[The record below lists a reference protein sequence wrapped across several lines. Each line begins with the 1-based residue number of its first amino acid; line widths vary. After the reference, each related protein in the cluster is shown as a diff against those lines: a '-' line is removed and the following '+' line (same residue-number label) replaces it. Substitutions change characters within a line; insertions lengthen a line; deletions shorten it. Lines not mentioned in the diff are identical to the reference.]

1 MEDEVKRVRGKK
13 KTLRVTFPS
22 GDVVCYKSAITTMVA
37 VLNTMGKDC
46 FPLIK
51 LEMCHLPL
59 VAREIFPGF
68 EKYMKPIC
76 EGWYLN
82 TQSNTDIKFLQLQ
95 AISDQFGLGL
105 QIELGVDFDT
115 QEEPKKEKRAK
126 HKGKLLVKM
135 PNGEQIAKPSIV
147 DTFLEVVQK
156 LGIDNIRRKDLQ
168 WGGNPLIT
176 TSQMFKNQVQVDS
189 NRWITIPNVTT
200 DKVKLLRVIGSM
212 LHVNMEVNILK

>member
-1 MEDEVKRVRGKK
+1 MEDEVKRMRGKK
-13 KTLRVTFPS
+13 KALRVTFPS
-22 GDVVCYKSAITTMVA
+22 GDVVCYKNAITTMIA

-51 LEMCHLPL
+51 LEMRHLPL

-82 TQSNTDIKFLQLQ
+82 TQSNTDTKFLQLQ

-105 QIELGVDFDT
+105 QIELGIDFDT
-115 QEEPKKEKRAK
+115 QEEPEKEKRTQ

-135 PNGEQIAKPSIV
+135 PDGEQIAKPSFV

-189 NRWITIPNVTT
+189 NRWITVPNATT

-212 LHVNMEVNILK
+212 LHVNMEVNILS

>member
-1 MEDEVKRVRGKK
+1 MEDEVKRMRGKK
-13 KTLRVTFPS
+13 KILRVTFPS
-22 GDVVCYKSAITTMVA
+22 GDVVCYKNAVTTMIT
-37 VLNTMGKDC
+37 VLNTLGEDC

-82 TQSNTDIKFLQLQ
+82 TQSNTDTKFLQLQ

-115 QEEPKKEKRAK
+115 QEEPEKERRTQ

-135 PNGEQIAKPSIV
+135 PDGEIFTNPSIV
-147 DTFLEVVQK
+147 HTFLEVVRK
-156 LGIDNIRRKDLQ
+156 LGVDNIRRKDLQ
-168 WGGNPLIT
+168 WGGKPLIST
-176 TSQMFKNQVQVDS
+176 AQMYNNQVQVD
-189 NRWITIPNVTT
+189 NDRWIIVPNMTT

-212 LHVNMEVNILK
+212 LHVNMEVSILK